1 MLNLRTLPILVFLAL
16 VSPATLAQDTGK
28 TDPLFDDHSVIVL
41 TITAPMPSLLK
52 QRPNEEY
59 LPGRIEYT
67 EADGSMVTIDT
78 GVRTRGN
85 YRRQKRICPFPPLRV
100 NVDKSQ
106 AKGTLFHKQDK
117 LKLVAH
123 CRDNSER
130 YEQGVIREYLAY
142 RILNLLTDI
151 SYRVPTSSRDPTP
164 T

>member
-85 YRRQKRICPFPPLRV
+85 YHPEPPDRYQLPGSTGTHYLRRQRR
-100 NVDKSQ
+100 Q
-106 AKGTLFHKQDK
+106 A
-117 LKLVAH
+117 
-123 CRDNSER
+123 R
-130 YEQGVIREYLAY
+130 
-142 RILNLLTDI
+142 
-151 SYRVPTSSRDPTP
+151 
-164 T
+164 